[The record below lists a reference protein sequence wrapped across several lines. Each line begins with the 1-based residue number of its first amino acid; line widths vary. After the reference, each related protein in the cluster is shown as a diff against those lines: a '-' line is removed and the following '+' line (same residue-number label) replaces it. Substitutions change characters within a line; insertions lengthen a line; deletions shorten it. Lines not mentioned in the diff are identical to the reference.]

1 MINDDS
7 ERKRDPPFH
16 NIQEDMRAVTT
27 ELQPKV
33 ERAKASSVSGVGAGT
48 SVQHCPGFS

>member
-1 MINDDS
+1 MIHDNS
-7 ERKRDPPFH
+7 ERKRNPPFN
-16 NIQEDMRAVTT
+16 NIPEDMRAVTT

-48 SVQHCPGFS
+48 SVQHCPRFS